1 MSEETELNAEQ
12 AKKMG
17 QTDEEVFKT
26 FFPMTSVVAHP
37 GGSGA
42 DSICIGSP
50 RPDIHGYDRMSD
62 CFPVD
67 TNHARVWAN
76 AYKRFIE
83 RVSFLFPSALPEEKE
98 DGFENTFL
106 SLLYEADEPLT
117 RKDVV
122 RVWNAAKEAK
132 R

>member
-12 AKKMG
+12 AKKTILG
-17 QTDEEVFKT
+17 V
-26 FFPMTSVVAHP
+26 
-37 GGSGA
+37 
-42 DSICIGSP
+42 CIYNQNP
-50 RPDIHGYDRMSD
+50 HGYCGCLSW
-62 CFPVD
+62 VQV
-67 TNHARVWAN
+67 AA
-76 AYKRFIE
+76 A
-83 RVSFLFPSALPEEKE
+83 SALPEEKE